1 MLFKI
6 WRCVVLKNWLD
17 YLSEDY
23 NISFYEIS
31 KKTGIAQST
40 LSNIRRKNIS
50 YRDVRFATILAISN
64 SLGMTLDDMYLYLRK
79 SDVVVI

>member
-1 MLFKI
+1 M
-6 WRCVVLKNWLD
+6 VKNWLD

-40 LSNIRRKNIS
+40 LSNIRKKNIS

>member
-1 MLFKI
+1 M
-6 WRCVVLKNWLD
+6 LKNWLD

>member
-1 MLFKI
+1 M
-6 WRCVVLKNWLD
+6 LKNWLD

-40 LSNIRRKNIS
+40 LSNIRKKNIS

>member
-1 MLFKI
+1 M
-6 WRCVVLKNWLD
+6 LKNWLD

-23 NISFYEIS
+23 NISFYQLS

-40 LSNIRRKNIS
+40 LSNIRKKNIS

>member
-1 MLFKI
+1 M
-6 WRCVVLKNWLD
+6 LKNWLD
-17 YLSEDY
+17 FLSEDY
-23 NISFYEIS
+23 NISFYELS

-40 LSNIRRKNIS
+40 LSNIRKKNIS

>member
-1 MLFKI
+1 M
-6 WRCVVLKNWLD
+6 LKNWLD

-23 NISFYEIS
+23 NISFYELS

-40 LSNIRRKNIS
+40 LSNIRKKNIS

>member
-6 WRCVVLKNWLD
+6 WRCVMLKNWLD

-23 NISFYEIS
+23 NISFYELS

-40 LSNIRRKNIS
+40 LSNIRKKNIS

>member
-1 MLFKI
+1 MF
-6 WRCVVLKNWLD
+6 KNWLD

-23 NISFYEIS
+23 NISYYELS

-50 YRDVRFATILAISN
+50 YRDVKFATILAISN